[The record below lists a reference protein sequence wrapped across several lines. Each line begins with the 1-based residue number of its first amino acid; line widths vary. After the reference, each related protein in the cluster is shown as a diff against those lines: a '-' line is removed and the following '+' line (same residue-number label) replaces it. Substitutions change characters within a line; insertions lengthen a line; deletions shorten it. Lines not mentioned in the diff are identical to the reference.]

1 MIKPYFLEEMENIKV
16 KIDTAKAE
24 LQRKESQIK
33 ENKQVAE
40 NLLLKIQHKIKE
52 KEKIRD
58 RVRMKVNKKFSYE
71 KECET
76 QQEALSIVKK
86 HIEDINELISKNN
99 EKIDELSRN
108 LVKLT
113 KEDTIYAKKTN
124 EMIQEKE
131 FTILKKDQMTAEVE
145 IISAAVEEHKKL
157 RESVKE
163 EIDHQVKERGQ
174 TTKNLKKA
182 EDDDHD
188 LFGDITYVKNKLKK
202 LQNQVRGYQIEAQ
215 KLNRTI
221 SQLEKEREKYGIEAS
236 QAHAKYYQTI
246 EEVKIKNNMISEL
259 QKKNAEVEAKLKH
272 QQNLYE
278 AVRSDRNLY
287 SKNLLESQDEI
298 AELMKKFT
306 RMTHQV
312 DQLKEQIKVKNADLI
327 KQDFD
332 FKKIVDEND
341 KTKNE
346 KHRIIKNIDDYEK
359 LLKNQESNI
368 SKLKY
373 IITEAKSEKQKQEK
387 DYEMVVNERDILGT
401 QLIKRN
407 QELGILYEKIKLSQS
422 NLTKGEIYFR
432 EKQGE
437 LKGFQGQLTGLRKE
451 LTSTVDQVKF
461 KGNLI
466 EIFSF

>member
-1 MIKPYFLEEMENIKV
+1 MEKIKIR
-16 KIDTAKAE
+16 IDEAKAE

-33 ENKQVAE
+33 ENKQVGEAF
-40 NLLLKIQHKIKE
+40 LLKIQQKIKE
-52 KEKIRD
+52 KERIRD

-86 HIEDINELISKNN
+86 HIEDINELINKNN
-99 EKIDELSRN
+99 NKIEELSKT

-113 KEDTIYAKKTN
+113 KENSIYAKKTN
-124 EMIQEKE
+124 EMTQEKE
-131 FTILKKDQMTAEVE
+131 ITIMNKDQIMAEVD
-145 IISAAVEEHKKL
+145 ILSKAVEEHKKL
-157 RESVKE
+157 METVKE
-163 EIDHQVKERGQ
+163 EIDHQIKERSQ

-182 EDDDHD
+182 EDEDHD
-188 LFGDITYVKNKLKK
+188 LYGEITYVNNKLKK

-215 KLNRTI
+215 KLNKTI

-246 EEVKIKNNMISEL
+246 EEVKIKNNMIAEL

-298 AELMKKFT
+298 GELTKKYT

-373 IITEAKSEKQKQEK
+373 IIAEAKSEKLKQEK

-407 QELGILYEKIKLSQS
+407 QELSLLYEKIKLSQS

-437 LKGFQGQLTGLRKE
+437 LRGYQEQLTSLRKE
-451 LTSTVDQVKF
+451 LSSTLDQVY
-461 KGNLI
+461 LI
-466 EIFSF
+466 I

>member
-1 MIKPYFLEEMENIKV
+1 MEKIKV
-16 KIDTAKAE
+16 KIDEAKAE
-24 LQRKESQIK
+24 LQRKENLIK
-33 ENKQVAE
+33 DNKQIAE
-40 NLLLKIQHKIKE
+40 AFMQKIQQKIKE
-52 KEKIRD
+52 KE
-58 RVRMKVNKKFSYE
+58 RVRDKLRMKMNKKFSYE
-71 KECET
+71 KEFET

-86 HIEDINELISKNN
+86 HIEDINDLINKNN
-99 EKIDELSRN
+99 EKIDELSKN

-113 KEDTIYAKKTN
+113 KEDAIFAKKTN
-124 EMIQEKE
+124 EMTQEKE
-131 FTILKKDQMTAEVE
+131 MVNMKKTQTAAEVE
-145 IISAAVEEHKKL
+145 ILSQAVEEHKKL
-157 RESVKE
+157 RDSIQE
-163 EIDHQVKERGQ
+163 EIDHQIRERGQ
-174 TTKNLKKA
+174 LTKNVKKA
-182 EDDDHD
+182 EDLDHE
-188 LFGDITYVKNKLKK
+188 LLGDITYVNNKLKK

-215 KLNRTI
+215 KLNKTI

-246 EEVKIKNNMISEL
+246 EEVKIKNNMIAEL

-298 AELMKKFT
+298 SELNKKFM

-359 LLKNQESNI
+359 LLKSQESNI

-373 IITEAKSEKQKQEK
+373 IIAEAKGEKQKQEK

-407 QELGILYEKIKLSQS
+407 QELSLLYEKIKLSQS
-422 NLTKGEIYFR
+422 NLTKGETYFR
-432 EKQGE
+432 EKQSE
-437 LKGFQGQLTGLRKE
+437 LKGFQEQLAMLRKE
-451 LTSTVDQVKF
+451 LNATLEQVR
-461 KGNLI
+461 LI
-466 EIFSF
+466 

>member
-1 MIKPYFLEEMENIKV
+1 MEKIKI
-16 KIDTAKAE
+16 KIDEAKAE
-24 LQRKESQIK
+24 LSRKEGLIK
-33 ENKQVAE
+33 ENKAIAE
-40 NLLLKIQHKIKE
+40 AFMQKIQLKIKE
-52 KEKIRD
+52 KERVRD
-58 RVRMKVNKKFSYE
+58 KLRMKVNKKFSYE
-71 KECET
+71 KEFET

-86 HIEDINELISKNN
+86 HIEDINELINKNN
-99 EKIDELSRN
+99 EKIDELSKN
-108 LVKLT
+108 LIKLT
-113 KEDTIYAKKTN
+113 KEDAIYAKKTN
-124 EMIQEKE
+124 EMIQDKE
-131 FTILKKDQMTAEVE
+131 NVILRKEQISSEVD
-145 IISAAVEEHKKL
+145 ILSHAVDEHKKL
-157 RESVKE
+157 RETVQE
-163 EIDHQVKERGQ
+163 EIDHQIRERGHL
-174 TTKNLKKA
+174 TKNVKKV
-182 EDDDHD
+182 EDLDHD
-188 LFGDITYVKNKLKK
+188 LFGEITYVNNKLKK

-246 EEVKIKNNMISEL
+246 EEVKIKNNMIAEL

-298 AELMKKFT
+298 SELSKKFR

-327 KQDFD
+327 RQDFD
-332 FKKIVDEND
+332 FKKIYDEND

-373 IITEAKSEKQKQEK
+373 IIAEAKTEKQKQEK

-407 QELGILYEKIKLSQS
+407 QELALLYEKIKLSQS

-432 EKQGE
+432 EKQSE
-437 LKGFQGQLTGLRKE
+437 LKGFQDQLTSLRKE
-451 LTSTVDQVKF
+451 LTATLEQVTIII
-461 KGNLI
+461 LI
-466 EIFSF
+466 HDFSLDFLPR